1 MPQSDLVFLA
11 RELLTTAWLL
21 LPLVAGALVHGL
33 CLKHGWLA
41 WLARPIDG
49 DARWRGRP
57 IFGHSKTLRGL
68 VCVAAGTAAGFALER
83 ALLARVDTLPPLA
96 PTESMSWWLGAAAG
110 AAAELSELPNSFVKR
125 RLGIPPGATARGA
138 LAVVFYVWDQVDL
151 LLGYWLVLAL
161 EVPVT
166 PTRVVISVVLV
177 GAVHP
182 LSTICGYLLGM
193 RPTAR

>member
-1 MPQSDLVFLA
+1 MPQSDTVSLA

-33 CLKHGWLA
+33 CMKRGWLA

-83 ALLARVDTLPPLA
+83 ALLARVDTRA
-96 PTESMSWWLGAAAG
+96 PTESLSWWLGAAAG

-138 LAVVFYVWDQVDL
+138 LAVLFYVWDQLDL
-151 LLGYWLVLAL
+151 LLGYWLVLSL
-161 EVPVT
+161 EIPIT
-166 PTRVVISVVLV
+166 PTRVVISILLV

-182 LSTICGYLLGM
+182 LSTLSGYLLGM
-193 RPTAR
+193 RPTPR